1 MKMVIAYIRPEQ
13 LQRVKQELYKR
24 ELYSMSITAALPPRL
39 TF

>member
-24 ELYSMSITAALPPRL
+24 ELDRKSVV
-39 TF
+39 